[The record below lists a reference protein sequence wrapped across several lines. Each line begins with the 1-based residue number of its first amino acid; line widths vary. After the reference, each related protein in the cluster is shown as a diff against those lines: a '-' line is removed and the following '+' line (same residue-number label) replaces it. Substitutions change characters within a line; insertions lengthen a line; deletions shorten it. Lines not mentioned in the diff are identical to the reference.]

1 MNTNEFVEEKKHNVF
16 YKIIN
21 FIKNIFKS
29 DKALPAPDIL
39 NEEIPDINSVF
50 DDTNIQIDTQ
60 PESTEISEIEHVQ
73 EDPKLL
79 DLQSKFESNEIAL
92 SDLSDEDLNNLN
104 SLYLRQIEELNKQLN
119 ITTF

>member
-1 MNTNEFVEEKKHNVF
+1 MNNNEFAEEKKHSIF

-50 DDTNIQIDTQ
+50 DDANIQIDTQ

-92 SDLSDEDLNNLN
+92 SELSDENLNNLN

>member
-1 MNTNEFVEEKKHNVF
+1 MNTNDFAEEKKQSMFN
-16 YKIIN
+16 KIIN
-21 FIKNIFKS
+21 FIKHIFKS

-50 DDTNIQIDTQ
+50 DNSNIQIDTQ

-73 EDPKLL
+73 KDPKLL

-92 SDLSDEDLNNLN
+92 SVLSDEDLNNLN

-119 ITTF
+119 KTTF